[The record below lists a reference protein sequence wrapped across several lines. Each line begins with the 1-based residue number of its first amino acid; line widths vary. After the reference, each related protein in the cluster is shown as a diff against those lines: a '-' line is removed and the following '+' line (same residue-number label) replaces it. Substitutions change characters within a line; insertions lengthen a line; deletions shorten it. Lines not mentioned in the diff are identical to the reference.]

1 MISRRFHKFFNI
13 GELPECEDDKVRLHE
28 KPYHIL
34 EKMDGSLVAPLLTDG
49 KVKLGSKMGVTEMSN
64 KMEDDFLASSKV
76 DYIPFCEEW
85 MSKDYTPVRR
95 SFWLCYQN
103 FACALLTLC
112 RCLSSAH
119 VALRSSSSILT
130 IRSY

>member
-13 GELPECEDDKVRLHE
+13 GELPECEEDKIRLHE

-34 EKMDGSLVAPLLTDG
+34 EKMDGSLVAPLVTDG

-85 MSKDYTPVRR
+85 MAKDYTPVRHSLHSAIKTSYCNSAPNNSVADVR
-95 SFWLCYQN
+95 V
-103 FACALLTLC
+103 LLT
-112 RCLSSAH
+112 S
-119 VALRSSSSILT
+119 RSD
-130 IRSY
+130 RH